1 MVEVQPL
8 GGAEL
13 CQNVHDIC
21 LLSGR
26 EHILPMMIAVIR
38 AVAATEVTPDA
49 LACLSPLVVRH
60 IFVEL

>member
-13 CQNVHDIC
+13 CQNRHDVF

-26 EHILPMMIAVIR
+26 KLILPMMIAVVR

-49 LACLSPLVVRH
+49 LARLSPLVVRH
-60 IFVEL
+60 ILVEL